1 VICSTRASESGAG
14 GGARRPGRAAVSP
27 GLPVVLLLLAL
38 CLTAGGCGDR
48 PATGGPVR
56 LVFKHAKILGPADPV
71 PGLLRRFEAEHP
83 GVRVVSEALTW
94 SSDEQ
99 HQYYVINLEG
109 GSPPFDVMMLDVI
122 WVPEFARAGWIL
134 DLTPSVSAAERDAHF
149 PSAIEPA
156 RQDGRLWA
164 LPWFMNVGLLY
175 YRSDLLARYGFAP
188 PRTYDALI
196 EQVRHIRAREG
207 DPRLD
212 GYLWQGKQ
220 YEGGMVNVLEAL
232 WANGAR
238 LLDDAGRPFPDRE
251 RARESLAFLRG
262 LIENGISPAWVTAAD
277 EELTRR
283 PFGDGRAI
291 FLRSWPYALDL
302 FELPDSRVRGKVG
315 VTALPR
321 LAHGPVG
328 AASTGGAHLAVS
340 AGTRHPALAV
350 ELVRFLTSEAAQRA
364 MTEGAALRP
373 SRPALYHDAA
383 LVARDPSLP
392 ALLELTERGHPR
404 PITPYYLMLSTTLQP
419 EFSAVL
425 VGRKSPDR
433 AIADGAAQID
443 HLRRAVRP

>member
-1 VICSTRASESGAG
+1 MTRG
-14 GGARRPGRAAVSP
+14 PGRPAVSL
-27 GLPVVLLLLAL
+27 GGVVVLLLLAL
-38 CLTAGGCGDR
+38 SLASTGCGDR
-48 PATGGPVR
+48 ATGAPVT

-71 PGLLRRFEAEHP
+71 PGLLRGFEAQHP

-99 HQYYVINLEG
+99 HQFYVINLEG
-109 GSPPFDVMMLDVI
+109 GTPPFDVMMLDVI

-134 DLTPSVSAAERDAHF
+134 DLTPFVSPAEREAHF
-149 PSAIEPA
+149 SSAIEPA
-156 RQDGRLWA
+156 LQNGRLWA

-175 YRSDLLARYGFAP
+175 YRRDLLARYGFAP
-188 PRTYDALI
+188 PRTYEALI

-238 LLDDAGRPFPDRE
+238 LLDDAGRPFPEPE

-262 LIENGISPAWVTAAD
+262 LIESGISPAWVTAAD

-315 VTALPR
+315 VAALPR

-340 AGTRHPALAV
+340 ARTRHPALAV
-350 ELVRFLTSEAAQRA
+350 ELVRFLTSEMAQRA

-373 SRPALYHDAA
+373 SRPALYHDPA
-383 LVARDPSLP
+383 LVARDLSLP
-392 ALLELTERGHPR
+392 ALLELTAQGHAR

-425 VGRKSPDR
+425 VGRKSPER
-433 AIADGAAQID
+433 AIADASAQID
-443 HLRRAVRP
+443 HLLRAIRP

>member
-1 VICSTRASESGAG
+1 MARPPARA
-14 GGARRPGRAAVSP
+14 VLL
-27 GLPVVLLLLAL
+27 GLPVLLLTLI
-38 CLTAGGCGDR
+38 AGGCGER
-48 PATGGPVR
+48 ATTGAPVT

-71 PGLLRRFEAEHP
+71 PGLLRRFEALHP
-83 GVRVVSEALTW
+83 GARVQSEALTW

-99 HQYYVINLEG
+99 HQFYVINLEG

-134 DLTPSVSAAERDAHF
+134 DLTTLVPPAERDAHF

-156 RQDGRLWA
+156 VQDGKLWA

-175 YRSDLLARYGFAP
+175 YRTDLLARYGFKP
-188 PRTYDALI
+188 PETYDELVR
-196 EQVRHIRAREG
+196 QVQQIRAGER

-212 GYLWQGKQ
+212 GFLWQGKQ

-238 LLDDAGRPFPDRE
+238 LLDDAGRPFPE
-251 RARESLAFLRG
+251 PARARESLAFLRG
-262 LIENGISPAWVTAAD
+262 LIVSGVSPGWVTAGD

-302 FELPDSRVRGKVG
+302 FELPGSGVRGKVG
-315 VTALPR
+315 VAPLPR
-321 LAHGPVG
+321 LPHGEVG
-328 AASTGGAHLAVS
+328 AGSTGGAHLAVS
-340 AGTRHPALAV
+340 ARTRHRALAV
-350 ELVRFLTSEAAQRA
+350 ELVRFLTSDAAQRA

-373 SRPALYHDAA
+373 SRPSLYRDAA

-392 ALLELTERGHPR
+392 ALLGLMQRGRPR

-425 VGRKSPDR
+425 VGRKSPERAMRDASAQVDHLLR
-433 AIADGAAQID
+433 AII
-443 HLRRAVRP
+443 P

>member
-1 VICSTRASESGAG
+1 M
-14 GGARRPGRAAVSP
+14 ARRPARAVLL
-27 GLPVVLLLLAL
+27 GLPVLLLTLV
-38 CLTAGGCGDR
+38 AGGCGER
-48 PATGGPVR
+48 AATGSAIT

-71 PGLLRRFEAEHP
+71 PGLLRRFESLHP
-83 GVRVVSEALTW
+83 GVRVQSEALTW

-99 HQYYVINLEG
+99 HQFYVINLEG

-134 DLTPSVSAAERDAHF
+134 DLTAAVPPAERDAHF

-156 RQDGRLWA
+156 VQGGRLWA

-175 YRSDLLARYGFAP
+175 YRRDLLAKYGFAP
-188 PRTYDALI
+188 PETYEELAA
-196 EQVRHIRAREG
+196 QARRIRAGEG
-207 DPRLD
+207 DPKLD
-212 GYLWQGKQ
+212 GFLWQGKQ

-238 LLDDAGRPFPDRE
+238 LLDEEGRAFPDRE

-262 LIENGISPAWVTAAD
+262 LLESGVSPGWVTAAD

-302 FELPDSRVRGKVG
+302 FELPESRVRGKVG
-315 VTALPR
+315 VAPLPR
-321 LAHGPVG
+321 LRHGPVG
-328 AASTGGAHLAVS
+328 AGSTGGAHLAVS
-340 AGTRHPALAV
+340 ARTRHRALAV
-350 ELVRFLTSEAAQRA
+350 ELVRFLTGDDAQRA

-373 SRPALYHDAA
+373 SRPALYRDAR

-392 ALLELTERGHPR
+392 ALLELMRRGHPR
-404 PITPYYLMLSTTLQP
+404 PVTPYYLMLSTTLQP

-425 VGRKSPDR
+425 VGRKTPEQAMRDAS
-433 AIADGAAQID
+433 AQVA
-443 HLRRAVRP
+443 HLLRGINP

>member
-1 VICSTRASESGAG
+1 MAH
-14 GGARRPGRAAVSP
+14 RPPRAAALLAA
-27 GLPVVLLLLAL
+27 LPVLLAL
-38 CLTAGGCGDR
+38 IASGCGER
-48 PATGGPVR
+48 AAPGAPVT

-71 PGLLRRFEAEHP
+71 PGLLRRFEALHP
-83 GVRVVSEALTW
+83 GVRVQSEALTW

-99 HQYYVINLEG
+99 HQFYVINLEG
-109 GSPPFDVMMLDVI
+109 GSPAFDVMMLDVI

-134 DLTPSVSAAERDAHF
+134 DLTAFVPAAERDAHF
-149 PSAIEPA
+149 PTAIEPA
-156 RQDGRLWA
+156 VQDDRLWA

-175 YRSDLLARYGFAP
+175 YRSDLLAKYGFKAP
-188 PRTYDALI
+188 ETYDELVR
-196 EQVRHIRAREG
+196 QVQQIRAGER

-212 GYLWQGKQ
+212 GFLWQGKQ

-238 LLDDAGRPFPDRE
+238 LLDDAGRPFPEPE

-262 LIENGISPAWVTAAD
+262 LIESGVSPGWVTAAD

-283 PFGDGRAI
+283 PFGDRRAI

-302 FELPDSRVRGKVG
+302 FELPGSPVRGKVG
-315 VTALPR
+315 VAPLPR
-321 LAHGPVG
+321 LPHGEVG
-328 AASTGGAHLAVS
+328 AGSTGGAHLAVS
-340 AGTRHPALAV
+340 ARTRHQALAV
-350 ELVRFLTSEAAQRA
+350 ELVRFLTSDAAQRA

-373 SRPALYHDAA
+373 SRPSLYRDAT

-392 ALLELTERGHPR
+392 ALLALMQKGHPR

-425 VGRKSPDR
+425 VGRKTPERAMRDASAQVEHMLR
-433 AIADGAAQID
+433 AIAPVTITP
-443 HLRRAVRP
+443 R